1 MSGIPTPSVEVQ
13 WASNADDT
21 PEEADLRA
29 WALKAAEVAGGVVG
43 DITLRVVDDQEIRT
57 LNREYRGKDK
67 PTNVL
72 SFPFDMPEG
81 LPEDALEPLLGDIV
95 ISAPVVRR
103 EAAEQNKTLDAHWA
117 HMVTHGVL
125 HLLGYDHI
133 DDQDAELMEALEVR
147 ALAELGYPDPYQ
159 PFNDQLSTESMELNP

>member
-13 WASNADDT
+13 WASDAPDAPD
-21 PEEADLRA
+21 EADLRS
-29 WALKAAEVAGGVVG
+29 WALNATTVAGGVAG
-43 DITLRVVDDQEIRT
+43 DITLRIVDDEEIRD
-57 LNREYRGKDK
+57 LNRSFRGKDK

-72 SFPFDMPEG
+72 SFPFEAPEG
-81 LPEDALEPLLGDIV
+81 LPEEALDPLLGDIV

-103 EAAEQNKTLDAHWA
+103 EAAEQDKALDAHWA

-133 DDQDAELMEALEVR
+133 DDEEAEVMETLEVR
-147 ALAELGYPDPYQ
+147 ALAELGYSDPY
-159 PFNDQLSTESMELNP
+159 LSSNAIMELDP

>member
-13 WASNADDT
+13 WASDAPDAPD
-21 PEEADLRA
+21 ESDLRA
-29 WALKAAEVAGGVVG
+29 WALKATEVAGGVIG
-43 DITLRVVDDQEIRT
+43 DITVRVVDDDEIRA
-57 LNREYRGKDK
+57 LNRDFRGKDK

-72 SFPFDMPEG
+72 SFPFEAPEG
-81 LPEDALEPLLGDIV
+81 LPEDALDPLLGDIV

-103 EAAEQNKTLDAHWA
+103 EAAEQDKTLDAHWA

-133 DDQDAELMEALEVR
+133 DDQDAEAMEALEVR

-159 PFNDQLSTESMELNP
+159 SCNAIMELDP

>member
-1 MSGIPTPSVEVQ
+1 MSGIPTPNVDIQ
-13 WASNADDT
+13 WASDAPDAPDET
-21 PEEADLRA
+21 DLRH
-29 WALKAAEVAGGVVG
+29 WASTAVEVAGGVVG
-43 DITLRVVDDQEIRT
+43 EITLRIVDDDEIRA
-57 LNREYRGKDK
+57 LNLQYRGQDK

-81 LPEDALEPLLGDIV
+81 LPQDVMAPLLGDIV

-103 EAAEQNKTLDAHWA
+103 EAQQQHKFLDAHWA

-133 DDQDAELMEALEVR
+133 EDEDAELMEALEIR
-147 ALAELGYPDPYQ
+147 ALAEHGYPDPYNTS
-159 PFNDQLSTESMELNP
+159 FHSTELDP

>member
-13 WASNADDT
+13 WASDAPDAPD
-21 PEEADLRA
+21 ESDLRA
-29 WALKAAEVAGGVVG
+29 WALKATEVAGGVVG
-43 DITLRVVDDQEIRT
+43 DITVRVVDDDEIRA
-57 LNREYRGKDK
+57 LNRDFRGKDK

-72 SFPFDMPEG
+72 SFPLKPRGPPRGRPRPAARRHRDQRAG
-81 LPEDALEPLLGDIV
+81 G
-95 ISAPVVRR
+95 APRSRR
-103 EAAEQNKTLDAHWA
+103 AGQTLDAHWA

-133 DDQDAELMEALEVR
+133 DDQDAEVMEALEVR

-159 PFNDQLSTESMELNP
+159 SCNAIMELDP

>member
-13 WASNADDT
+13 WASDASDAPD
-21 PEEADLRA
+21 ESDLRA

-43 DITLRVVDDQEIRT
+43 DITVRVVDDAEIRV

-67 PTNVL
+67 ATNVL

-81 LPEDALEPLLGDIV
+81 LPEDAFEPLLGDIV

-103 EAAEQNKTLDAHWA
+103 EAAEQDKALDAHWA

-133 DDQDAELMEALEVR
+133 EDEDAEVMEALEVR

-159 PFNDQLSTESMELNP
+159 PLDDQPSTESMELDP